1 MRISIHAPHGA
12 RRADMANYQ
21 VIFFEFQ
28 STHHTGRDDICAV
41 KLIFVY
47 AFQSTH
53 HTGRDSTSTLSCQ
66 YGPISIHAPHG
77 RDTIIHCSI

>member
-53 HTGRDSTSTLSCQ
+53 HTGRDSHLNTILSIRSNFNPRTTR
-66 YGPISIHAPHG
+66 GAT
-77 RDTIIHCSI
+77 R

>member
-53 HTGRDSTSTLSCQ
+53 HTGRD
-66 YGPISIHAPHG
+66 
-77 RDTIIHCSI
+77 TIIHCSI

>member
-28 STHHTGRDDICAV
+28 STHHTGRDGIPLCRYDQGQP
-41 KLIFVY
+41 
-47 AFQSTH
+47 FQSTR
-53 HTGRDSTSTLSCQ
+53 HTGRD
-66 YGPISIHAPHG
+66 
-77 RDTIIHCSI
+77 